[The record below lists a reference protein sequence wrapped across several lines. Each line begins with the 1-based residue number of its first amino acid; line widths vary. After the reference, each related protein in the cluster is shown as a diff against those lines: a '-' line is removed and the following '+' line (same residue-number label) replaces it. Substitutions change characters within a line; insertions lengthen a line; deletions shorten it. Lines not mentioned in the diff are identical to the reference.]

1 MDRPRWKRTTIAAVK
16 AAVALVVLWAVGRYV
31 MRTWGD
37 LADHRFTLRF
47 EPSWLVASGL
57 LYLVGLSA
65 CGVFYEL
72 ILRASAT
79 PVRLLPALRAYLV
92 SHLGK
97 YVPGKAMVV
106 VMRAGMVVPFG
117 ARAATAAI
125 ATFYETL
132 MMMAAGGLVAASGF
146 AAAGDSGRVSLA
158 LPGWGPTELPL
169 YRLAA
174 LSSLGLGLAFLVV
187 VAPPVFGRLAG
198 LISVPIPGVGP
209 EAQPR
214 LSGGLLLQGLAWSSI
229 GWVLLGLSQ
238 LAVVRSMGG
247 PAPETTP
254 TFELVAVVI
263 AGVALAT
270 VAGFVVA
277 VLPGGL
283 GVREGVLMSAL
294 APALGRDRAVVAALV
309 LRLVWVAA
317 ELAAAAVLVP
327 LLRPARAGSKS
338 PLEAEVGPSPP

>member
-1 MDRPRWKRTTIAAVK
+1 MARPRWKRTTIAAVK
-16 AAVALVVLWAVGRYV
+16 AAVAVVVLWAVGRHV
-31 MRTWGD
+31 LRTWDD
-37 LADHRFTLRF
+37 LADHRLILRF
-47 EPSWLVASGL
+47 EPAWLVASGL
-57 LYLVGLSA
+57 LYLAGLSA
-65 CGVFYEL
+65 CGVSYEL

-79 PVRLLPALRAYLV
+79 PVRLGPALRAYLV

-117 ARAATAAI
+117 ARASTAAI

-132 MMMAAGGLVAASGF
+132 VMMATGGLVAAAGF
-146 AAAGDSGRVSLA
+146 ATAGDSGRVSFA
-158 LPGWGPTELPL
+158 VPGWGPLELPI

-174 LSSLGLGLAFLVV
+174 LSGLGLGLAFLVV

-198 LISVPIPGVGP
+198 LISLPMPGVGP
-209 EAQPR
+209 DAMPR
-214 LSGGLLLQGLAWSSI
+214 LSGGLLTRGLLWSST

-238 LAVVRSMGG
+238 LAVIRAMGSP
-247 PAPETTP
+247 PALD
-254 TFELVAVVI
+254 LVAVVI

-294 APALGRDRAVVAALV
+294 APALGPDRSVVAALL

-317 ELAAAAVLVP
+317 ELAAAAALVP
-327 LLRPARAGSKS
+327 MRRPARAGSKS
-338 PLEAEVGPSPP
+338 PLDAEAGPSPS